1 MSSFLGSMKITGSAL
16 TAERYRMDI
25 ILQNIA
31 NANTTRTDSGDPYR
45 RKQVVFQEKSTD
57 FGVLLGDQQRKRTGA
72 TEGGVRITEIV
83 ESQADFIPVYDPSH
97 PDADDEGYVMYPNVN
112 TTEERIDLMAASS
125 AYEANLTALGIVKNL
140 ALKALEIG
148 K

>member
-1 MSSFLGSMKITGSAL
+1 MSSFLNSMKITGSAL
-16 TAERYRMDI
+16 SAERYRMDI

-31 NANTTRTDSGDPYR
+31 NASTTRTESGDPYR
-45 RKQVVFQEKSTD
+45 RKQVIFQERAAD
-57 FGVLLGDQQRKRTGA
+57 FDGMLRDQRLRRSGTA
-72 TEGGVRITEIV
+72 EGGVRITEIV
-83 ESQADFIPVYDPSH
+83 ESEADFIPVYDPSH
-97 PDADDEGYVMYPNVN
+97 PDADEEGYVMYPNVN
-112 TTEERIDLMAASS
+112 TTEERIDLMAASA